1 MAVKSYP
8 YFKEEKDQ
16 VIFTGNYMEVYI
28 PRFYFDNEISRFFGD
43 KVETL
48 GVFNFKVFSS
58 DAKKDKADIHTFK
71 FPSFLVTKPTSN
83 DFQELENLVDGS
95 DETSFAVL
103 KYYKGDI
110 FIDNV
115 NVQQKSDNT
124 ILFIGLLHSGKLP
137 NTIPYDEVLGLEL
150 DNTSFNGVN
159 LNVSSTVLELIISEI
174 YRDKADLSRSFRFKA
189 GKAGKVSMHDYKA
202 INIKQISTFNST
214 FTGVTFEDID
224 YNLVASVNKTRY
236 NKKESESPIEKTI
249 KY

>member
-1 MAVKSYP
+1 MGKSYP
-8 YFKEEKDQ
+8 FFQEKGDQ

-28 PRFYFDNEISRFFGD
+28 PRYYFDHEISRFVGD

-48 GVFNFKVFSS
+48 GTFNFRVFSN
-58 DAKKDKADIHTFK
+58 DQKKDKANLHTFK
-71 FPSFLVTKPTSN
+71 FPSFLVTKPTSS
-83 DFQELENLVDGS
+83 DYEELTDVVEES

-115 NVQQKSDNT
+115 NVTQKSDNT

-137 NTIPYDEVLGLEL
+137 TTIPYDKVLEL
-150 DNTSFNGVN
+150 ELENTAFNGVN

-189 GKAGKVSMHDYKA
+189 GRSGKVSMHDYRP

-236 NKKESESPIEKTI
+236 NKKEAATPIEKTI

>member
-1 MAVKSYP
+1 MAGKSFP
-8 YFKEEKDQ
+8 FFKEEKDH

-28 PRFYFDNEISRFFGD
+28 PRFYFDNEISRFLGD

-58 DAKKDKADIHTFK
+58 DTKKDKAELHTFK
-71 FPSFLVTKPTSN
+71 FPSFLITKPTSSEYE
-83 DFQELENLVDGS
+83 ELEDLIEES
-95 DETSFAVL
+95 DENSFAVL

-137 NTIPYDEVLGLEL
+137 NSIPYDEVLQLEL
-150 DNTSFNGVN
+150 ENTAFNGVN

-174 YRDKADLSRSFRFKA
+174 YRDKNDLSKSFRFKA
-189 GKAGKVSMHDYKA
+189 GSAGKVSMHDYRP